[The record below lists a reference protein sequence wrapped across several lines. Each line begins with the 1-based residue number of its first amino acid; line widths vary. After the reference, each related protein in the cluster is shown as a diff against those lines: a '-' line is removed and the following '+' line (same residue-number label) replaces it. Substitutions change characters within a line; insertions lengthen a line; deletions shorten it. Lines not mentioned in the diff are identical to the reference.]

1 MVPPSAPLLGS
12 VPVAPPSQSLPVPG
26 KASYTLADLCRFDG
40 TEFVENAFL
49 CLVGRAPEP
58 EERQGFVSML
68 AQGEVKPWILGE
80 ILRRIAGR
88 PLGMVPGLRVRYL
101 LQRLYRV
108 PLIGGFVGWSVN
120 LVRLPEVLRYQ
131 RAVEQQVRAD
141 FAVVRETI
149 KATALQASRTDAE
162 SRSIVE
168 QHVAELRTR
177 LSSLAVSVD
186 GVSATGAESTRRL
199 DLLTAELAGLT
210 ELTHAIRS
218 WEEALQKRTQQLAAQ
233 IDAGTTRTDSLAAD
247 LDSSRRAI
255 EARLATNESDSAVLG
270 AKLDSSSQAINARLG
285 VIESGAAALGARGEA
300 LRGRVDELA
309 AAFEFR
315 VGFRPSEESIEQP
328 VDDFLARAKATSAG
342 LGFGVDVY
350 GRDDVRYH
358 LFEAAFYDS
367 AYVGRKQ
374 RVYLRY
380 IDRELCAVHPFLDL
394 GCGRGEFLAI
404 LREEDIRA
412 VGIDLSPINVDH
424 LLARG
429 FDVVLGEGVDYL
441 QRGDAPL
448 SGITAFQV
456 IEHLARGELER
467 LVDLAF
473 SRLAP
478 GGCLILETVN
488 PHAPFAM
495 GNFHMDETHVAPIPP
510 ERVAFLMQLAG
521 FEDVRILYSTPVPGF
536 AIAGPEARSHFNDFA
551 VIGRRGRTGT
561 EARG

>member
-1 MVPPSAPLLGS
+1 MAPPSAPLPGS
-12 VPVAPPSQSLPVPG
+12 VPVAPPSQSLPAPG
-26 KASYTLADLCRFDG
+26 KTSYTLAELCRFDG
-40 TEFVENAFL
+40 VEFVENAFL
-49 CLVGRAPEP
+49 CLVGRAPEA

-101 LQRLYRV
+101 LQRVYRV
-108 PLIGGFVGWSVN
+108 PLIGGFVGWLVN
-120 LVRLPEVLRYQ
+120 LIRLPEVLRYQ
-131 RAVEQQVRAD
+131 RAAEQQVRAD
-141 FAVVRETI
+141 FAVVREAI

-177 LSSLAVSVD
+177 SSSLAAALD
-186 GVSATGAESTRRL
+186 GVSATGADSARRL
-199 DLLTAELAGLT
+199 DLLAAELAGLT

-247 LDSSRRAI
+247 LDSS
-255 EARLATNESDSAVLG
+255 
-270 AKLDSSSQAINARLG
+270 SQAINARLG
-285 VIESGAAALGARGEA
+285 VIESGTVALGAKGEA

-342 LGFGVDVY
+342 LGFSVDVY

-367 AYVGRKQ
+367 AYVRHKQ
-374 RVYLRY
+374 RVYLKY
-380 IDRELCAVHPFLDL
+380 LDRELCAVHPFLDL

-424 LLARG
+424 LLACG

-441 QRGDAPL
+441 RRADAPL
-448 SGITAFQV
+448 SGIAAFQV

>member
-1 MVPPSAPLLGS
+1 
-12 VPVAPPSQSLPVPG
+12 
-26 KASYTLADLCRFDG
+26 LA
-40 TEFVENAFL
+40 A
-49 CLVGRAPEP
+49 
-58 EERQGFVSML
+58 
-68 AQGEVKPWILGE
+68 
-80 ILRRIAGR
+80 
-88 PLGMVPGLRVRYL
+88 
-101 LQRLYRV
+101 
-108 PLIGGFVGWSVN
+108 
-120 LVRLPEVLRYQ
+120 
-131 RAVEQQVRAD
+131 
-141 FAVVRETI
+141 
-149 KATALQASRTDAE
+149 AL
-162 SRSIVE
+162 
-168 QHVAELRTR
+168 
-177 LSSLAVSVD
+177 D
-186 GVSATGAESTRRL
+186 GVSATGADSARRL
-199 DLLTAELAGLT
+199 DLLAAELAGLT

-247 LDSSRRAI
+247 LDSS
-255 EARLATNESDSAVLG
+255 
-270 AKLDSSSQAINARLG
+270 SQAINARLG
-285 VIESGAAALGARGEA
+285 VIESGTVALGAKGEA

-342 LGFGVDVY
+342 LGFSVDVY

-367 AYVGRKQ
+367 AYVRHKQ
-374 RVYLRY
+374 RVYLKY
-380 IDRELCAVHPFLDL
+380 LDRELCAVHPFLDL

-424 LLARG
+424 LLACG

-441 QRGDAPL
+441 RRADAPL
-448 SGITAFQV
+448 SGIAAFQV